1 MLEGQTMVH
10 SRLLFVS
17 VILLAAF
24 CARMAGAEI
33 LTGVA
38 GPMTDINAWFGEQFE
53 RGAEQIKPKVTNE
66 LERLRSF

>member
-1 MLEGQTMVH
+1 MVH

-33 LTGVA
+33 LIGVA
-38 GPMTDINAWFGEQFE
+38 GPMMG
-53 RGAEQIKPKVTNE
+53 RPRKPT
-66 LERLRSF
+66 RWSSWR